1 MPRYRTVLRAC
12 LIASLT
18 AGAASAQQS
27 SRAVFLARVD
37 SLAKDALTSLPSSSI
52 TVAIVRGRDTA
63 ITRSYGLADR
73 GSKRPAD
80 ANTVYEIGSLTKQFT
95 ASAIMRLEAAGKLGL
110 DDDISR
116 YLPNFPL
123 QGHRVTIRNLLNHT
137 SGIHSYTSKPEW
149 QPHWKDD
156 LTPDSIVGFIARDTF
171 DFAPGTAFRYNNT
184 GYVLLGM
191 IIERV
196 SGHSYADYLESEF
209 FKPLGLTRT
218 HYCAL
223 HPTDPNVAKGY
234 SGKNGE
240 FVPAAYLSLT
250 HPFAAGAICS
260 TARDIAIWESAFHQ
274 GRVLSPSAYARMT
287 TATTLSTGKPV
298 NYGFGLSLITMD
310 VAKLGSYKTFG
321 HSGGINGFLS
331 QQIYVPS
338 DSLAVVVLTNS
349 DVRPPDGLAVDIVQ
363 AALESRRRP

>member
-1 MPRYRTVLRAC
+1 VRRSHRIVTRAC
-12 LIASLT
+12 VIAFFT
-18 AGAASAQQS
+18 ACTASAQQS
-27 SRAVFLARVD
+27 PRSALLARVD
-37 SLAKDALTSLPSSSI
+37 SLAKDALKSLPSSSI
-52 TVAIVRGRDTA
+52 SVAIVQGRDTVVSR
-63 ITRSYGLADR
+63 TFGLADR
-73 GSKRPAD
+73 ENKRLAD

-123 QGHRVTIRNLLNHT
+123 QGHHVVIRNLLNHT

-149 QPHWKDD
+149 QPHWKED

-171 DFAPGTAFRYNNT
+171 DFAPGSAFRYNNT

-196 SGHSYADYLESEF
+196 SGRSYADFLESEF

-234 SGKNGE
+234 SGRNGE
-240 FVPAAYLSLT
+240 FVPAA
-250 HPFAAGAICS
+250 
-260 TARDIAIWESAFHQ
+260 
-274 GRVLSPSAYARMT
+274 
-287 TATTLSTGKPV
+287 
-298 NYGFGLSLITMD
+298 
-310 VAKLGSYKTFG
+310 
-321 HSGGINGFLS
+321 
-331 QQIYVPS
+331 
-338 DSLAVVVLTNS
+338 
-349 DVRPPDGLAVDIVQ
+349 
-363 AALESRRRP
+363 